1 MSKIQGITY
10 EPPVREEFKMPTL
23 EEMMAMM
30 GGGPGG
36 PGGPGFPFG
45 NPGPAPDPIYENRVL
60 ECDDVVVSGGRKPR
74 TDVAEAFRGIAPVVT
89 VIGDALTVSI
99 IKRATYSGYKAAM
112 EL

>member
-1 MSKIQGITY
+1 MV
-10 EPPVREEFKMPTL
+10 PVV
-23 EEMMAMM
+23 
-30 GGGPGG
+30 
-36 PGGPGFPFG
+36 PFG

-74 TDVAEAFRGIAPVVT
+74 TDVAEAFRGIAPVVA
-89 VIGDALTVSI
+89 VIGDALTVSN